1 MLRLS
6 NYALEKIQKTVDT
19 TFVSNSC
26 SKTFSEIGERLLR
39 KGFKED
45 EVLSMLE
52 DLYHAVA
59 DRYGD

>member
-1 MLRLS
+1 MI
-6 NYALEKIQKTVDT
+6 NIGT
-19 TFVSNSC
+19 TKMS
-26 SKTFSEIGERLLR
+26 SKGQIVIPLDMR